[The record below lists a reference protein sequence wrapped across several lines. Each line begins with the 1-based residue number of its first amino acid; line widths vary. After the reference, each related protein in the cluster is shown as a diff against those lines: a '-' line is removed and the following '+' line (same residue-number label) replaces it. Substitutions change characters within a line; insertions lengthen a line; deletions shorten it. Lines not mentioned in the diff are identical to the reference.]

1 MAGATTCPTCGQ
13 LVTAPAPILLVT
25 CPCGTRV
32 QLNGHSAG
40 ASSAQPV
47 DLYDVLGVDRSASTE
62 ELRAAYR
69 RRARE
74 THPDAGGDVGAFHAV
89 QAAWEV
95 LGDPE
100 RRRAYDRTG
109 ARPRVSGPVTVPDLL
124 GVSALIA
131 VRRVATSGLTP
142 RIGLSAVSDTD
153 PLRDLVIGQDPAP
166 GTAATA
172 GQAVTIVV
180 AGSDAG
186 VLWRGLRRDA
196 DRVADA
202 VREQAAHAAA
212 VAVDTGRR
220 ALIAAVRLAA
230 LLFVI
235 AAAVVIGVYDAT
247 SGLIVLAVGGSL
259 IAWSAMRSARRRAR
273 SASGRRRVRHR

>member
-1 MAGATTCPTCGQ
+1 MCGQ

-25 CPCGTRV
+25 CSCGARV
-32 QLNGHSAG
+32 QLRGHSDG
-40 ASSAQPV
+40 SSTAQPV
-47 DLYDVLGVDRSASTE
+47 DLYEVLGVDRSASADDV
-62 ELRAAYR
+62 RSAYR
-69 RRARE
+69 QRARE
-74 THPDAGGDVGAFHAV
+74 THPDAGGDVGAFQTV

-109 ARPRVSGPVTVPDLL
+109 ARPLGSGGVAVPDLL
-124 GVSALIA
+124 GVSALTA

-142 RIGLSAVSDTD
+142 RIGLSPVSDTD

-166 GTAATA
+166 GTAAVA

-202 VREQAAHAAA
+202 VRDQAAHAAA

-220 ALIAAVRLAA
+220 ALITALRLAA

-235 AAAVVIGVYDAT
+235 AAAVVIGVYDAV

-259 IAWSAMRSARRRAR
+259 VAWSAMQSTRRRANVG
-273 SASGRRRVRHR
+273 SGRRRVRHR

>member
-1 MAGATTCPTCGQ
+1 M
-13 LVTAPAPILLVT
+13 VSAPAPILLVT
-25 CPCGTRV
+25 CSCGARV
-32 QLNGHSAG
+32 RLNGHRGG
-40 ASSAQPV
+40 ASNAQPV
-47 DLYDVLGVDRSASTE
+47 DLYDVLGVDRSASADEVRT
-62 ELRAAYR
+62 AYR
-69 RRARE
+69 QRARE

-95 LGDPE
+95 LGDPD

-109 ARPRVSGPVTVPDLL
+109 ARPLGSGGVTVPDLL

-131 VRRVATSGLTP
+131 VRRVAMSGLTP
-142 RIGLSAVSDTD
+142 RIGLSPVRDTD

-166 GTAATA
+166 GSAAQT

-196 DRVADA
+196 DRVVDA

-220 ALIAAVRLAA
+220 ALVTAIRMAA

-235 AAAVVIGVYDAT
+235 GAAVVIGVYDAT
-247 SGLIVLAVGGSL
+247 SGLIVLAIGGSL
-259 IAWSAMRSARRRAR
+259 VAWSAMRSTRRRPNVG
-273 SASGRRRVRHR
+273 SGRRRVGHR